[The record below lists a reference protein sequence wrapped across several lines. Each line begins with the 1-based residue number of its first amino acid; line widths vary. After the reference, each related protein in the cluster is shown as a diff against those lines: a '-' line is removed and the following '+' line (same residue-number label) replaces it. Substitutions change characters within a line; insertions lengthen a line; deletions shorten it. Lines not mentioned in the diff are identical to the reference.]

1 MNGLTKPK
9 RLISLLVTVL
19 LAGRSNTMPVSEGIG
34 DLNDLKKIAVIIWVW
49 IICPFS
55 HRVSMINI
63 DIEAGFGICC
73 GPLKQFLGF
82 QLNYQRQ

>member
-34 DLNDLKKIAVIIWVW
+34 DLNDLKKIAVII
-49 IICPFS
+49 
-55 HRVSMINI
+55 
-63 DIEAGFGICC
+63 
-73 GPLKQFLGF
+73 
-82 QLNYQRQ
+82 